1 MTIEFVINAIFVCT
15 LDCCTQKLQEWGPVI
30 YVSGDCGTDKAFEL
44 LLQGKIKEHFY
55 AVLEIRNYTFEIPNY
70 SFSFFKC

>member
-1 MTIEFVINAIFVCT
+1 M
-15 LDCCTQKLQEWGPVI
+15 I
-30 YVSGDCGTDKAFEL
+30 YVSGDCGADKAFEL

-70 SFSFFKC
+70 SFSFFNVNFLYLQDF